1 MGENLKI
8 DQAVPTLTFEPF
20 ADQKA
25 ETPKIQPTEPP
36 KPPKPVY
43 EEEALL
49 NEQEKKQVEAFAA
62 KIDLT
67 DSTLVL
73 QYGAGAQK
81 KIADFSDKTLENVR
95 SKDLGETG
103 KMLTDLVGELKQT
116 GEPEEE
122 KGFFASLFKKSTG
135 KIEAM
140 KARYEKAEGKVDE
153 IVDILTKH
161 QVQLIQDAA
170 MLDQMY
176 QLNQTYFKELSMY
189 ILAGKK
195 KIDMAKDTEL
205 EALRQ
210 KAVLSA
216 TQEDA
221 QAVSDY
227 ASMIERFE
235 KKIHDLELTRMVA
248 LQMAPQIRMVQSND
262 TVMAEKIQSTIVNTI
277 PLWKNQMVIAMGEN
291 HSSQAAS
298 AQKEVTDMTN
308 QLLLSNAQ
316 KLKQTTVDIRRES
329 ERGIVDIE
337 TLKQTNGILIDTMNE
352 IIKIQNEGRQ
362 QRKQA
367 QEQLAQMEQQM
378 REKLLEVSK

>member
-1 MGENLKI
+1 
-8 DQAVPTLTFEPF
+8 
-20 ADQKA
+20 
-25 ETPKIQPTEPP
+25 
-36 KPPKPVY
+36 
-43 EEEALL
+43 
-49 NEQEKKQVEAFAA
+49 
-62 KIDLT
+62 
-67 DSTLVL
+67 
-73 QYGAGAQK
+73 
-81 KIADFSDKTLENVR
+81 
-95 SKDLGETG
+95 
-103 KMLTDLVGELKQT
+103 
-116 GEPEEE
+116 
-122 KGFFASLFKKSTG
+122 
-135 KIEAM
+135 
-140 KARYEKAEGKVDE
+140 
-153 IVDILTKH
+153 
-161 QVQLIQDAA
+161 
-170 MLDQMY
+170 
-176 QLNQTYFKELSMY
+176 MY

-195 KIDMAKDTEL
+195 KLDKAKNTEL
-205 EALRQ
+205 EELRQ

-291 HSSQAAS
+291 HSSQAAK

-316 KLKQTTVDIRRES
+316 KLKQTTIETRKES

-362 QRKQA
+362 KRKQA

>member
-1 MGENLKI
+1 MEEELKL

-20 ADQKA
+20 T
-25 ETPKIQPTEPP
+25 ETKKEAPAPQQEIP
-36 KPPKPVY
+36 KPEPIY

-49 NEQEKKQVEAFAA
+49 SEQEKKQVEAFAE
-62 KIDLT
+62 KIDLNN
-67 DSTLVL
+67 STLVL

-103 KMLTDLVGELKQT
+103 TMLASLVSELKQT

-122 KGFFASLFKKSTG
+122 KGFFASFFKKSPG
-135 KIEAM
+135 KLEAL

-195 KIDMAKDTEL
+195 KVDKARQTEL
-205 EALRQ
+205 ETLRQ
-210 KAVLSA
+210 KAIASG

-227 ASMIERFE
+227 SSMIERFE
-235 KKIHDLELTRMVA
+235 KKVHDLELTRMVA

-291 HSSQAAS
+291 HSAQAAK

-337 TLKQTNGILIDTMNE
+337 TLRQTNGILIDTMNE
-352 IIKIQNEGRQ
+352 ILKIQQEGRE
-362 QRKQA
+362 QRRQA
-367 QEQLAQMEQQM
+367 QAQLAQMEQQM
-378 REKLLEVSK
+378 KEKLLEISK

>member
-1 MGENLKI
+1 MEEELKL

-20 ADQKA
+20 T
-25 ETPKIQPTEPP
+25 ETKKEAPAPQQEMP
-36 KPPKPVY
+36 KPEPIY

-49 NEQEKKQVEAFAA
+49 SEQEKKQVEAFAE
-62 KIDLT
+62 KIDLNN
-67 DSTLVL
+67 STLVL

-103 KMLTDLVGELKQT
+103 TMLASLVSELKQT

-122 KGFFASLFKKSTG
+122 KGFLASLFKKSTG
-135 KIEAM
+135 KLEAL

-195 KIDMAKDTEL
+195 KVDKARQTEL
-205 EALRQ
+205 ETLRQ
-210 KAVLSA
+210 KAIASG

-227 ASMIERFE
+227 SSMIERFE
-235 KKIHDLELTRMVA
+235 KKVHDLELTRMVA
-248 LQMAPQIRMVQSND
+248 LQMAPQIRMMQSND

-291 HSSQAAS
+291 HSAQAAK

-337 TLKQTNGILIDTMNE
+337 TLRQTNGILIDTMNE
-352 IIKIQNEGRQ
+352 ILKIQQEGRE
-362 QRKQA
+362 QRRQA
-367 QEQLAQMEQQM
+367 QAQLAQMEQQM
-378 REKLLEVSK
+378 KEKLLEISK

>member
-1 MGENLKI
+1 MEEDLKL

-20 ADQKA
+20 T
-25 ETPKIQPTEPP
+25 ETKKEEP
-36 KPPKPVY
+36 KPEPIY

-49 NEQEKKQVEAFAA
+49 SEQEKKQVEAFAE
-62 KIDLT
+62 KIDLNN
-67 DSTLVL
+67 STLVL

-103 KMLTDLVGELKQT
+103 TMLASLVSELKQT

-122 KGFFASLFKKSTG
+122 KGFFASFFKKSTG
-135 KIEAM
+135 KLEAL

-195 KIDMAKDTEL
+195 KVDKATEL
-205 EALRQ
+205 ETLRQ
-210 KAVLSA
+210 KAIASG

-227 ASMIERFE
+227 SSMIERFE
-235 KKIHDLELTRMVA
+235 KKVHDLELTRMVA

-291 HSSQAAS
+291 HSAQAAK

-337 TLKQTNGILIDTMNE
+337 TLRQTNGILIDTMNE
-352 IIKIQNEGRQ
+352 ILKIQQEGRE
-362 QRKQA
+362 QRRQA
-367 QEQLAQMEQQM
+367 QAQLAQMEQQM
-378 REKLLEVSK
+378 KEKLLEISK

>member
-1 MGENLKI
+1 MEEELKL

-20 ADQKA
+20 T
-25 ETPKIQPTEPP
+25 ETKKEAPAPQQEMP
-36 KPPKPVY
+36 KPEPIY

-49 NEQEKKQVEAFAA
+49 SEQEKKQVEEFAE
-62 KIDLT
+62 KIDLNN
-67 DSTLVL
+67 STLVL

-103 KMLTDLVGELKQT
+103 TMLASLVSELKQT

-122 KGFFASLFKKSTG
+122 KGFLASLFKKSTG
-135 KIEAM
+135 KLEAL

-195 KIDMAKDTEL
+195 KVDKARQTEL
-205 EALRQ
+205 ETLRQ
-210 KAVLSA
+210 KAIASG

-227 ASMIERFE
+227 SSMIERFE
-235 KKIHDLELTRMVA
+235 KKVHDLELTRMVA

-291 HSSQAAS
+291 HSAQAAK

-337 TLKQTNGILIDTMNE
+337 TLRQTNGILIDTMNE
-352 IIKIQNEGRQ
+352 ILKIQQEGRE
-362 QRKQA
+362 QRRQA
-367 QEQLAQMEQQM
+367 QAQLAQMEQQM
-378 REKLLEVSK
+378 KEKLLEISK

>member
-1 MGENLKI
+1 MEEELKF

-20 ADQKA
+20 T
-25 ETPKIQPTEPP
+25 ETKKEAPAPQQEMP
-36 KPPKPVY
+36 KPEPIY

-49 NEQEKKQVEAFAA
+49 SEQEKKQVEAFAE
-62 KIDLT
+62 KIDLNN
-67 DSTLVL
+67 STLVL

-103 KMLTDLVGELKQT
+103 TMLASLVSELKQT
-116 GEPEEE
+116 GESEEE
-122 KGFFASLFKKSTG
+122 KGFLASLFKKSTG
-135 KIEAM
+135 KLEAL

-195 KIDMAKDTEL
+195 KVDKARQTEL
-205 EALRQ
+205 ETLRQ
-210 KAVLSA
+210 KAIASG

-227 ASMIERFE
+227 SSMIERFE
-235 KKIHDLELTRMVA
+235 KKVHDLELTRMVA

-291 HSSQAAS
+291 HSAQAAK

-337 TLKQTNGILIDTMNE
+337 TLRQTNGILIDTMNE
-352 IIKIQNEGRQ
+352 ILKIQQEGRE
-362 QRKQA
+362 QRRQA
-367 QEQLAQMEQQM
+367 QAQLAQMEQQM
-378 REKLLEVSK
+378 KEKLLEISK

>member
-1 MGENLKI
+1 MEEELKL

-20 ADQKA
+20 A
-25 ETPKIQPTEPP
+25 ETKKEKPVPQQEMP
-36 KPPKPVY
+36 KPEPIY

-49 NEQEKKQVEAFAA
+49 SEQEKKQVEAFAE
-62 KIDLT
+62 KIDLNN
-67 DSTLVL
+67 STLVL

-103 KMLTDLVGELKQT
+103 TMLASLVSELKQT

-122 KGFFASLFKKSTG
+122 KGFFASIFKKSTG
-135 KIEAM
+135 KLEAL

-195 KIDMAKDTEL
+195 KVDKARQTEL
-205 EALRQ
+205 ETLRQ
-210 KAVLSA
+210 KAIASG

-227 ASMIERFE
+227 SSMIERFE
-235 KKIHDLELTRMVA
+235 KKVHDLELTRMVA

-291 HSSQAAS
+291 HSAQAAK

-337 TLKQTNGILIDTMNE
+337 TLRQTNGILIDTMNE
-352 IIKIQNEGRQ
+352 ILKIQQEGRE
-362 QRKQA
+362 QRRQA
-367 QEQLAQMEQQM
+367 QAQLAQMEQQM
-378 REKLLEVSK
+378 KEKLLEISK

>member
-1 MGENLKI
+1 MEEELKL

-20 ADQKA
+20 T
-25 ETPKIQPTEPP
+25 ETKKEAP
-36 KPPKPVY
+36 KPEPIY

-49 NEQEKKQVEAFAA
+49 SEQEKKQVEAFAE
-62 KIDLT
+62 KIDLNN
-67 DSTLVL
+67 STLVL

-95 SKDLGETG
+95 SKDIGETG
-103 KMLTDLVGELKQT
+103 TMLASLVSELKQT

-122 KGFFASLFKKSTG
+122 KGFFASIFKKSTG
-135 KIEAM
+135 KLEAL

-195 KIDMAKDTEL
+195 KVDKARQTEL
-205 EALRQ
+205 ETLRQ
-210 KAVLSA
+210 KAIASG

-227 ASMIERFE
+227 SSMIERFE
-235 KKIHDLELTRMVA
+235 KKVHDLELTRMVA
-248 LQMAPQIRMVQSND
+248 LQMAPQIRMVRSND

-291 HSSQAAS
+291 HSAQAAK

-337 TLKQTNGILIDTMNE
+337 TLRQTNGILIDTMNE
-352 IIKIQNEGRQ
+352 ILKIQQEGRE
-362 QRKQA
+362 QRRQA
-367 QEQLAQMEQQM
+367 QAQLAQMEQQM
-378 REKLLEVSK
+378 KEKLLEISK

>member
-1 MGENLKI
+1 MEEELKL

-20 ADQKA
+20 A
-25 ETPKIQPTEPP
+25 ETKKEEP
-36 KPPKPVY
+36 KPEPIY

-49 NEQEKKQVEAFAA
+49 SEQEKKQVEAFAE
-62 KIDLT
+62 KIDLNN
-67 DSTLVL
+67 STLVL

-103 KMLTDLVGELKQT
+103 TMLASLVSELKQT
-116 GEPEEE
+116 GELEEE
-122 KGFFASLFKKSTG
+122 KGFFASFFKKSTG
-135 KIEAM
+135 KLEAL

-195 KIDMAKDTEL
+195 KVDKARQTEL
-205 EALRQ
+205 ETLRQ
-210 KAVLSA
+210 KAIASG

-227 ASMIERFE
+227 SSMIERFE
-235 KKIHDLELTRMVA
+235 KKVHDLELTRMVA

-291 HSSQAAS
+291 HSAQAAK

-337 TLKQTNGILIDTMNE
+337 TLRQTNGILIDTMNE
-352 IIKIQNEGRQ
+352 ILKIQQEGRE
-362 QRKQA
+362 QRRQA
-367 QEQLAQMEQQM
+367 QAQLAQMEQQM
-378 REKLLEVSK
+378 KEKLLEISK

>member
-1 MGENLKI
+1 MEEELKL

-20 ADQKA
+20 T
-25 ETPKIQPTEPP
+25 ETKKEAP
-36 KPPKPVY
+36 KPEPIY

-49 NEQEKKQVEAFAA
+49 SEQEKKQVEAFAE
-62 KIDLT
+62 KIDLNN
-67 DSTLVL
+67 STLVL

-81 KIADFSDKTLENVR
+81 KIADFCDKTLENVR

-103 KMLTDLVGELKQT
+103 TMLASLVSELKQT

-122 KGFFASLFKKSTG
+122 KGFFASIFKKSTG
-135 KIEAM
+135 KLEAL

-195 KIDMAKDTEL
+195 KVDKARQTEL
-205 EALRQ
+205 ETLRQ
-210 KAVLSA
+210 KAIASG

-227 ASMIERFE
+227 SSMIERFE
-235 KKIHDLELTRMVA
+235 KKVHDLELTRMVA

-291 HSSQAAS
+291 HSAQAAK

-337 TLKQTNGILIDTMNE
+337 TLRQTNGILIDTMNE
-352 IIKIQNEGRQ
+352 ILKIQQEGRE
-362 QRKQA
+362 QRRQA
-367 QEQLAQMEQQM
+367 QAQLAQMEQQM
-378 REKLLEVSK
+378 KEKLLEISK

>member
-1 MGENLKI
+1 MEEELKL

-20 ADQKA
+20 T
-25 ETPKIQPTEPP
+25 ETKKEAP
-36 KPPKPVY
+36 KPEPIY

-49 NEQEKKQVEAFAA
+49 SEQEKKQVEAFAE
-62 KIDLT
+62 KIDLNN
-67 DSTLVL
+67 STLVL

-103 KMLTDLVGELKQT
+103 TMLASLVSELKQT

-122 KGFFASLFKKSTG
+122 KGFFASFFKKSTG
-135 KIEAM
+135 KLEAL

-195 KIDMAKDTEL
+195 KVDKARQTEL
-205 EALRQ
+205 ETLRQ
-210 KAVLSA
+210 KAIASG

-227 ASMIERFE
+227 SSMIERFE
-235 KKIHDLELTRMVA
+235 KKVHDLELTRMVA

-291 HSSQAAS
+291 HSAQAAKADAS
-298 AQKEVTDMTN
+298 SVDGTYTGTGTGRNGDITLSVTIADGKITQIENVSNKETPKYWAEAV
-308 QLLLSNAQ
+308 
-316 KLKQTTVDIRRES
+316 KLFDSILAANGT
-329 ERGIVDIE
+329 ERSIFPD
-337 TLKQTNGILIDTMNE
+337 TL
-352 IIKIQNEGRQ
+352 
-362 QRKQA
+362 
-367 QEQLAQMEQQM
+367 
-378 REKLLEVSK
+378 

>member
-1 MGENLKI
+1 MEEELKL

-20 ADQKA
+20 T
-25 ETPKIQPTEPP
+25 ETKKEAPAPQQEMPKQEPI
-36 KPPKPVY
+36 Y

-49 NEQEKKQVEAFAA
+49 SEQEKKQVEAFAE
-62 KIDLT
+62 KIDLNN
-67 DSTLVL
+67 STLVL

-103 KMLTDLVGELKQT
+103 TMLASLVSELKQT

-122 KGFFASLFKKSTG
+122 KGFLASFFKKSTG
-135 KIEAM
+135 KLEAL

-195 KIDMAKDTEL
+195 KVDKARQTEL
-205 EALRQ
+205 ETLRQ
-210 KAVLSA
+210 KAIASG

-227 ASMIERFE
+227 SSMIERFE
-235 KKIHDLELTRMVA
+235 KKVHDLELTRMVA

-291 HSSQAAS
+291 HSAQAAK

-337 TLKQTNGILIDTMNE
+337 TLRQTNGILIDTMNE
-352 IIKIQNEGRQ
+352 ILKIQQEGRE
-362 QRKQA
+362 QRRQA
-367 QEQLAQMEQQM
+367 QAQLAQMEQQM
-378 REKLLEVSK
+378 KEKLLEISK

>member
-1 MGENLKI
+1 MEEELKL

-20 ADQKA
+20 T
-25 ETPKIQPTEPP
+25 ETKKEAPAPQQEMP
-36 KPPKPVY
+36 KPEPIY

-49 NEQEKKQVEAFAA
+49 SEQEKKQVEAFAE
-62 KIDLT
+62 KIDLNN
-67 DSTLVL
+67 STLVL

-103 KMLTDLVGELKQT
+103 TMLASLVSELKQT

-122 KGFFASLFKKSTG
+122 KGFLASLFKKSTG
-135 KIEAM
+135 KLEAL

-195 KIDMAKDTEL
+195 KVDKARQTEL
-205 EALRQ
+205 ETLRQ
-210 KAVLSA
+210 KAIASG

-227 ASMIERFE
+227 SSMIERFE
-235 KKIHDLELTRMVA
+235 KKVHDLELTRMVA

-291 HSSQAAS
+291 HSAQAAK

-337 TLKQTNGILIDTMNE
+337 TLRQTNGILIDTMNE
-352 IIKIQNEGRQ
+352 ILKIQQEGRE
-362 QRKQA
+362 QRRQA
-367 QEQLAQMEQQM
+367 QAQLAQMEQQM
-378 REKLLEVSK
+378 KEKLLEISN

>member
-1 MGENLKI
+1 MEEELKL

-20 ADQKA
+20 T
-25 ETPKIQPTEPP
+25 ETKKEAP
-36 KPPKPVY
+36 KPEPIY

-49 NEQEKKQVEAFAA
+49 SEQEKKQVEAFAE
-62 KIDLT
+62 KIDLNN
-67 DSTLVL
+67 STLVL

-103 KMLTDLVGELKQT
+103 TMLASLVSELKQT

-135 KIEAM
+135 KLEAL

-195 KIDMAKDTEL
+195 KVDKARQTEL
-205 EALRQ
+205 ETLRQ
-210 KAVLSA
+210 KAIASG

-227 ASMIERFE
+227 SSMIERFE
-235 KKIHDLELTRMVA
+235 KKVHDLELTRMVA

-291 HSSQAAS
+291 HSAQAAK

-352 IIKIQNEGRQ
+352 ILKIQQEGRE
-362 QRKQA
+362 QRRQA
-367 QEQLAQMEQQM
+367 QAQLAQMEQQM
-378 REKLLEVSK
+378 KEKLLEISK

>member
-1 MGENLKI
+1 MEEELKL

-20 ADQKA
+20 T
-25 ETPKIQPTEPP
+25 ETKKEAPAPQQEMP
-36 KPPKPVY
+36 KPEPIY

-49 NEQEKKQVEAFAA
+49 SEQEKKQVEAFAE
-62 KIDLT
+62 KIDLNN
-67 DSTLVL
+67 STLVL

-103 KMLTDLVGELKQT
+103 TMLASLVSELKQT

-122 KGFFASLFKKSTG
+122 KGFLASLFKKSTG
-135 KIEAM
+135 KLEAL

-195 KIDMAKDTEL
+195 KVDKARQTEL
-205 EALRQ
+205 ETLRQ
-210 KAVLSA
+210 KAIASG

-227 ASMIERFE
+227 SSMIERFE
-235 KKIHDLELTRMVA
+235 KKVHDLELTRMVA

-291 HSSQAAS
+291 HSAQAAK

-337 TLKQTNGILIDTMNE
+337 TLRQTNGILIDTMNE
-352 IIKIQNEGRQ
+352 ILKIQQEGRE
-362 QRKQA
+362 QRRQA
-367 QEQLAQMEQQM
+367 QAQLK
-378 REKLLEVSK
+378 EKLLEISK

>member
-1 MGENLKI
+1 MEEELKL

-20 ADQKA
+20 T
-25 ETPKIQPTEPP
+25 ETKKEAPAPQQEMP
-36 KPPKPVY
+36 KPEPIY

-49 NEQEKKQVEAFAA
+49 SEQEKKQVEAFAE
-62 KIDLT
+62 KIDLNN
-67 DSTLVL
+67 STLVL

-103 KMLTDLVGELKQT
+103 TMLASLVSELKQT

-122 KGFFASLFKKSTG
+122 KGFLASLFKKSTG
-135 KIEAM
+135 KLEAL

-195 KIDMAKDTEL
+195 KVDKARQTEL
-205 EALRQ
+205 ETLRQ
-210 KAVLSA
+210 KAIASG

-227 ASMIERFE
+227 SSMIERFE
-235 KKIHDLELTRMVA
+235 KKVHDLELTRMVA

-291 HSSQAAS
+291 HSAQAAK

-337 TLKQTNGILIDTMNE
+337 TLRQTNGILIDTMNE
-352 IIKIQNEGRQ
+352 ILKIQQEGRE
-362 QRKQA
+362 QRRQA
-367 QEQLAQMEQQM
+367 QAQLAQMEQHM
-378 REKLLEVSK
+378 KEKLLEISK

>member
-1 MGENLKI
+1 M
-8 DQAVPTLTFEPF
+8 V
-20 ADQKA
+20 
-25 ETPKIQPTEPP
+25 
-36 KPPKPVY
+36 
-43 EEEALL
+43 
-49 NEQEKKQVEAFAA
+49 QV
-62 KIDLT
+62 
-67 DSTLVL
+67 
-73 QYGAGAQK
+73 QQK

-103 KMLTDLVGELKQT
+103 TMLASLVSELKQT

-122 KGFFASLFKKSTG
+122 KGFFASIFKKSTG
-135 KIEAM
+135 KLEAL

-195 KIDMAKDTEL
+195 KVDKARQTEL
-205 EALRQ
+205 ETLRQ
-210 KAVLSA
+210 KAIASG

-227 ASMIERFE
+227 SSMIERFE
-235 KKIHDLELTRMVA
+235 KKVHDLELTRMVA

-277 PLWKNQMVIAMGEN
+277 PLWKNSDGHCN
-291 HSSQAAS
+291 G
-298 AQKEVTDMTN
+298 
-308 QLLLSNAQ
+308 
-316 KLKQTTVDIRRES
+316 RES
-329 ERGIVDIE
+329 FRHR
-337 TLKQTNGILIDTMNE
+337 
-352 IIKIQNEGRQ
+352 RQ
-362 QRKQA
+362 RRK
-367 QEQLAQMEQQM
+367 
-378 REKLLEVSK
+378 RK

>member
-1 MGENLKI
+1 MEEELKL

-20 ADQKA
+20 T
-25 ETPKIQPTEPP
+25 ETKKEEP
-36 KPPKPVY
+36 KPEPIY

-49 NEQEKKQVEAFAA
+49 SEQEKKQVEAFAE
-62 KIDLT
+62 KIDLNN
-67 DSTLVL
+67 STLVL

-103 KMLTDLVGELKQT
+103 TMLASLVSELKQT

-122 KGFFASLFKKSTG
+122 KGFFASIFKKSTG
-135 KIEAM
+135 KLEAL

-195 KIDMAKDTEL
+195 KVDKARQTEL
-205 EALRQ
+205 ETLRQ
-210 KAVLSA
+210 KAIASG

-227 ASMIERFE
+227 SSMIERFE
-235 KKIHDLELTRMVA
+235 KKVHDLELTRMVA

-291 HSSQAAS
+291 HSAQAAK

-337 TLKQTNGILIDTMNE
+337 TLRQTNGILIDTMNE
-352 IIKIQNEGRQ
+352 ILKIQQEGRE
-362 QRKQA
+362 QRRQA
-367 QEQLAQMEQQM
+367 QAQLAQMEQQIK
-378 REKLLEVSK
+378 EKLLEISK

>member
-1 MGENLKI
+1 MEEELKL

-20 ADQKA
+20 T
-25 ETPKIQPTEPP
+25 ETKKEAPAPQQEMP
-36 KPPKPVY
+36 KPELIY

-49 NEQEKKQVEAFAA
+49 SEQEKKQVEAFAE
-62 KIDLT
+62 KIDLNN
-67 DSTLVL
+67 STLVL

-103 KMLTDLVGELKQT
+103 TMLASLVSELKQT

-122 KGFFASLFKKSTG
+122 KGFLASLFKKSTG
-135 KIEAM
+135 KLEAL

-195 KIDMAKDTEL
+195 KVDKARQTEL
-205 EALRQ
+205 ETLRQ
-210 KAVLSA
+210 KAIASG

-227 ASMIERFE
+227 SSMIERFE
-235 KKIHDLELTRMVA
+235 KKVHDLELTRMVA

-291 HSSQAAS
+291 HSAQAAK

-337 TLKQTNGILIDTMNE
+337 TLRQTNGILIDTMNE
-352 IIKIQNEGRQ
+352 ILKIQQEGRE
-362 QRKQA
+362 QRRQA
-367 QEQLAQMEQQM
+367 QAQLAQMEQQM
-378 REKLLEVSK
+378 KEKLLEISK

>member
-1 MGENLKI
+1 MEEELKL

-20 ADQKA
+20 T
-25 ETPKIQPTEPP
+25 ETKKEAPAPQQEMP
-36 KPPKPVY
+36 KPEPIY

-49 NEQEKKQVEAFAA
+49 SEQEKKQVEAFAE
-62 KIDLT
+62 KIDLNN
-67 DSTLVL
+67 STLVL

-103 KMLTDLVGELKQT
+103 TMLASLVSELKQT

-122 KGFFASLFKKSTG
+122 KGFLASLFKKSTG
-135 KIEAM
+135 KLEAL

-195 KIDMAKDTEL
+195 KVDKARQTEL
-205 EALRQ
+205 ETLRQ
-210 KAVLSA
+210 KAIASG

-227 ASMIERFE
+227 SSMIERFE
-235 KKIHDLELTRMVA
+235 KKVHDLELTRMVA

-291 HSSQAAS
+291 HSAQAAK

-308 QLLLSNAQ
+308 QMLLSNAQ

-337 TLKQTNGILIDTMNE
+337 TLRQTNGILIDTMNE
-352 IIKIQNEGRQ
+352 ILKIQQEGRE
-362 QRKQA
+362 QRRQA
-367 QEQLAQMEQQM
+367 QAQLAQMEQQM
-378 REKLLEVSK
+378 KEKLLEISK

>member
-1 MGENLKI
+1 MEEELKL

-20 ADQKA
+20 T
-25 ETPKIQPTEPP
+25 ETKKEAPAPQPI
-36 KPPKPVY
+36 Y

-49 NEQEKKQVEAFAA
+49 SEQEKKQVEAFAE
-62 KIDLT
+62 KIDLNN
-67 DSTLVL
+67 STLVL

-103 KMLTDLVGELKQT
+103 TMLASLVSELKQT

-122 KGFFASLFKKSTG
+122 KGFFASIFKKSTG
-135 KIEAM
+135 KLEAL

-195 KIDMAKDTEL
+195 KVDKARQTEL
-205 EALRQ
+205 ETLRQ
-210 KAVLSA
+210 KAIASG

-227 ASMIERFE
+227 SSMIERFE
-235 KKIHDLELTRMVA
+235 KKVHDLELTRMVA

-291 HSSQAAS
+291 HSAQAAK

-337 TLKQTNGILIDTMNE
+337 TLRQTNGILIDTMNE
-352 IIKIQNEGRQ
+352 ILKIQQEGRE
-362 QRKQA
+362 QRRQA
-367 QEQLAQMEQQM
+367 QAQLAQMEQQM
-378 REKLLEVSK
+378 KEKLLEISK

>member
-1 MGENLKI
+1 MGEDLKI

-25 ETPKIQPTEPP
+25 ETPKVQPAEPP

-43 EEEALL
+43 EEESLL

-378 REKLLEVSK
+378 REKLLEVSR

>member
-1 MGENLKI
+1 MEEDLKL

-20 ADQKA
+20 T
-25 ETPKIQPTEPP
+25 ETKKEEP
-36 KPPKPVY
+36 KPEPIY

-49 NEQEKKQVEAFAA
+49 SEQEKKQVEAFAE
-62 KIDLT
+62 KIDLNN
-67 DSTLVL
+67 STLVL

-103 KMLTDLVGELKQT
+103 TMLASLVSELKQT

-122 KGFFASLFKKSTG
+122 KGFFASIFKKSTG
-135 KIEAM
+135 KLEAL

-195 KIDMAKDTEL
+195 KVDKARQTEL
-205 EALRQ
+205 ETLRQ
-210 KAVLSA
+210 KAIASG

-227 ASMIERFE
+227 SSMIERFE
-235 KKIHDLELTRMVA
+235 KKVHDLELTRMIA

-291 HSSQAAS
+291 HSAQAAK

-337 TLKQTNGILIDTMNE
+337 TLRQTNGILIDTMNE
-352 IIKIQNEGRQ
+352 ILKIQQEGRE
-362 QRKQA
+362 QRRQA
-367 QEQLAQMEQQM
+367 QAQLAQMEQQM
-378 REKLLEVSK
+378 KEKLLEISK

>member
-1 MGENLKI
+1 MEEELKL

-20 ADQKA
+20 T
-25 ETPKIQPTEPP
+25 ETKKEAPASQQEMP
-36 KPPKPVY
+36 KPEPIY

-49 NEQEKKQVEAFAA
+49 SEQEKKQVEAFAE
-62 KIDLT
+62 KIDLNN
-67 DSTLVL
+67 STLVL

-103 KMLTDLVGELKQT
+103 TMLASLVSELKQT

-122 KGFFASLFKKSTG
+122 KGFLASFFKKSTG
-135 KIEAM
+135 KLEAL

-195 KIDMAKDTEL
+195 KVDKARQTEL
-205 EALRQ
+205 ETLRQ
-210 KAVLSA
+210 KAIASG

-227 ASMIERFE
+227 SSMIERFE
-235 KKIHDLELTRMVA
+235 KKVHDLELTRMVA

-291 HSSQAAS
+291 HSAQAAK

-337 TLKQTNGILIDTMNE
+337 TLRQTNGILIDTMNE
-352 IIKIQNEGRQ
+352 ILKIQQEGRE
-362 QRKQA
+362 QRRQA
-367 QEQLAQMEQQM
+367 QAQLAQMEQQM
-378 REKLLEVSK
+378 KEKLLEISK

>member
-1 MGENLKI
+1 MEEELKL

-20 ADQKA
+20 A
-25 ETPKIQPTEPP
+25 ETKKEKPAPQQEMP
-36 KPPKPVY
+36 KPEPIY

-49 NEQEKKQVEAFAA
+49 SEQEKKQVEAFAE
-62 KIDLT
+62 KIDLNN
-67 DSTLVL
+67 STLVL

-103 KMLTDLVGELKQT
+103 TMLASLVSELKQT

-122 KGFFASLFKKSTG
+122 KCFFANFFKKSTG
-135 KIEAM
+135 KLEAL

-195 KIDMAKDTEL
+195 KVDKARQTEL
-205 EALRQ
+205 ETLRQ
-210 KAVLSA
+210 KAIASG

-227 ASMIERFE
+227 SSMIERFE
-235 KKIHDLELTRMVA
+235 KKVHDLELTRMVA

-291 HSSQAAS
+291 HSAQAAK

-308 QLLLSNAQ
+308 KLLLSNAQ

-337 TLKQTNGILIDTMNE
+337 TLRQTNGILIDTMNE
-352 IIKIQNEGRQ
+352 ILKIQQEGRE
-362 QRKQA
+362 QRRQA
-367 QEQLAQMEQQM
+367 QAQLAQMEQQM
-378 REKLLEVSK
+378 KEKLLEISK